1 MWQPRFD
8 DRLVEWRELRNKSAQ
23 LSLEDALVAVD
34 QWWQRAPLTNH
45 YLHLDEY
52 EKWPLPWDLLA
63 DDVYCDLAKC
73 LGIVYTLML
82 IKHKDIQS
90 IRILQLEDFYAVEV
104 NSSYILNYIPNE
116 IVNTNTLPDL
126 KIKRSLSSDNLTIE

>member
-8 DRLVEWRELRNKSAQ
+8 DRLLEWRELRNKSTQ
-23 LSLEDALVAVD
+23 LNLEDALVTVD

-63 DDVYCDLAKC
+63 DDIYCDLAKC

-82 IKHKDIQS
+82 IKHKDIES
-90 IRILQLEDFYAVEV
+90 IRILQLEDFYAVEI
-104 NSSYILNYIPNE
+104 NSEYILNYIPNE
-116 IVNTNTLPDL
+116 IVNTSTLPDL
-126 KIKRSLSSDNLTIE
+126 KIKRSLSSDSLTIE

>member
-1 MWQPRFD
+1 
-8 DRLVEWRELRNKSAQ
+8 
-23 LSLEDALVAVD
+23 
-34 QWWQRAPLTNH
+34 
-45 YLHLDEY
+45 
-52 EKWPLPWDLLA
+52 LA

-73 LGIVYTLML
+73 LGIVYTLIL
-82 IKHKDIQS
+82 IKHEDIQS

-116 IVNTNTLPDL
+116 IVNTNTLPEL

>member
-8 DRLVEWRELRNKSAQ
+8 DRLLEWRELRNKSAQ
-23 LSLEDALVAVD
+23 LSLEDALRTVD

-45 YLHLDEY
+45 YLHIDEY
-52 EKWPLPWDLLA
+52 EKWPRPWDLLA

-73 LGIVYTLML
+73 LGIVYTLLL
-82 IKHKDIQS
+82 IKHEDIES
-90 IRILQLEDFYAVEV
+90 IRILQLEDFSVVEV

-116 IVNTNTLPDL
+116 IVNTSTLPDL
-126 KIKRSLSSDNLTIE
+126 KIKRSLSSDVLVIE

>member
-8 DRLVEWRELRNKSAQ
+8 DRLLEWRELRNKSAQ
-23 LSLEDALVAVD
+23 LSLEDALVTVD

-73 LGIVYTLML
+73 LGIVYTLIL
-82 IKHKDIQS
+82 IKHEDIES

>member
-8 DRLVEWRELRNKSAQ
+8 DRLLEWRELRNKSAQ
-23 LSLEDALVAVD
+23 LNLEDALVTVD

-82 IKHKDIQS
+82 IKHEDIQF

-126 KIKRSLSSDNLTIE
+126 KIKRSLSSDSLIIE

>member
-8 DRLVEWRELRNKSAQ
+8 DRLLEWRELRNKSAQ
-23 LSLEDALVAVD
+23 LSLEDALVTVD

-90 IRILQLEDFYAVEV
+90 IRILQLEDFSVVEV

>member
-8 DRLVEWRELRNKSAQ
+8 DRLLEWRELRNKSAQ
-23 LSLEDALVAVD
+23 LSLKDALVTVD

-73 LGIVYTLML
+73 LGIVYTLIL
-82 IKHKDIQS
+82 IKHEDIQS

-126 KIKRSLSSDNLTIE
+126 RIKRSLSSDNLTIE

>member
-8 DRLVEWRELRNKSAQ
+8 DRLLEWRELRNKSAQ
-23 LSLEDALVAVD
+23 LSLEDALVTVD

-63 DDVYCDLAKC
+63 DDIYDDLAKC

-82 IKHKDIQS
+82 IKHEDIQS

>member
-8 DRLVEWRELRNKSAQ
+8 DRLLEWRELRNKSRQ

-82 IKHKDIQS
+82 IKHEDIES

>member
-8 DRLVEWRELRNKSAQ
+8 DRLLEWRELRTQSAQ
-23 LSLEDALVAVD
+23 FDLEDALVAVD
-34 QWWQRAPLTNH
+34 QWWQRAPLTSH

-63 DDVYCDLAKC
+63 DDIYCDLAKC
-73 LGIVYTLML
+73 LGIVYTLIL

-90 IRILQLEDFYAVEV
+90 IRILQLEDFYVVEV
-104 NSSYILNYIPNE
+104 NSGYILNYIPNE

-126 KIKRSLSSDNLTIE
+126 KIKRSLSSDNLIID

>member
-8 DRLVEWRELRNKSAQ
+8 DRLLEWRELRNKSAQ
-23 LSLEDALVAVD
+23 LSLEDALVTVD

-82 IKHKDIQS
+82 IKHEDIQS

-126 KIKRSLSSDNLTIE
+126 RIKRSLSSDNLTIE

>member
-8 DRLVEWRELRNKSAQ
+8 DRLLEWRELRTQAAHLK
-23 LSLEDALVAVD
+23 LEDAIGTID
-34 QWWQRAPLTNH
+34 KWWQRAPLTNH
-45 YLHLDEY
+45 YLHIDEY

-63 DDVYCDLAKC
+63 DDIYCDLAKC

-90 IRILQLEDFYAVEV
+90 IDILQLEDFYCVRV
-104 NSSYILNYIPNE
+104 NNDYILNYIPNE
-116 IVNTNTLPDL
+116 IVNSNTLQDL
-126 KIKRSLSSDNLTIE
+126 KIKRLLLSNNLTVE

>member
-8 DRLVEWRELRNKSAQ
+8 DRLLEWRELRKQTTQIN
-23 LSLEDALVAVD
+23 LEEALVSID

-82 IKHKDIQS
+82 IKHEDIQS

-126 KIKRSLSSDNLTIE
+126 RIKRSLSSDNLTIE

>member
-1 MWQPRFD
+1 MWQSTFD
-8 DRLVEWRELRNKSAQ
+8 DRLLEWRKLRKISKHLN
-23 LSLEDALVAVD
+23 LEEALVTVD
-34 QWWQRAPLTNH
+34 KWWQRAPLVNH
-45 YLHLDEY
+45 YLHIDEY

-63 DDVYCDLAKC
+63 DNLYDDLAKC
-73 LGIVYTLML
+73 LGICYTLIL
-82 IKHKDIQS
+82 IKHQDIQT

>member
-8 DRLVEWRELRNKSAQ
+8 DRLLEWRELSNKSAQ
-23 LSLEDALVAVD
+23 LSLEDALVTVD

-82 IKHKDIQS
+82 IKHEDIQS

-126 KIKRSLSSDNLTIE
+126 RIKRSLSSDNLTIE